1 LDGIP
6 KAVFNYK
13 LGNRSALEWALS
25 QYRVKV
31 DKRSGIV
38 NDPNREEDEGYILFK
53 GLTGFLFFLTLMFKA
68 VILIIFII
76 LIIKVQTFLR
86 CYLIIAFKLGNNM
99 TTLQALNRSRS
110 QEYRSPTK
118 ISEAEYWEKYYNSSD
133 VVYEW
138 NNGYLEEIAVSD
150 VLTISIYKWFFEL
163 LEHYLRTNPIAQS
176 VLLKMG
182 FRFTLSG
189 KNEVRRPDLGVV
201 LNDNP
206 IPLLPHD
213 KSYHGIYDMCIEAL
227 SDSTTE
233 IMERD
238 TITKKNEYAQ
248 AGVKEYYIL
257 DSHRERT
264 QFFRLNK
271 ARRIYTPIKPLK
283 GGIIKS
289 KVLPGFQFRL
299 EDLFSKPSPD
309 EMINDKVYQDF
320 VLPAYAK
327 ANQRAELLAA
337 RLRSLGVDPDQIH

>member
-1 LDGIP
+1 
-6 KAVFNYK
+6 
-13 LGNRSALEWALS
+13 
-25 QYRVKV
+25 
-31 DKRSGIV
+31 
-38 NDPNREEDEGYILFK
+38 
-53 GLTGFLFFLTLMFKA
+53 
-68 VILIIFII
+68 
-76 LIIKVQTFLR
+76 
-86 CYLIIAFKLGNNM
+86 M
-99 TTLQALNRSRS
+99 TTLQALNSS

-118 ISEAEYWEKYYNSSD
+118 ISEAEYWEKYYNSRD

-327 ANQRAELLAA
+327 ANQRAQLERQRAELLAA
-337 RLRSLGVDPDQIH
+337 RLRSLGIDPDQIH

>member
-1 LDGIP
+1 
-6 KAVFNYK
+6 
-13 LGNRSALEWALS
+13 
-25 QYRVKV
+25 
-31 DKRSGIV
+31 
-38 NDPNREEDEGYILFK
+38 
-53 GLTGFLFFLTLMFKA
+53 
-68 VILIIFII
+68 
-76 LIIKVQTFLR
+76 
-86 CYLIIAFKLGNNM
+86 M
-99 TTLQALNRSRS
+99 TTLQALNRESS
-110 QEYRSPTK
+110 QEDRSPTP
-118 ISEAEYWEKYYNSSD
+118 ISEAEYWEKYYNGPN

-138 NNGYLEEIAVSD
+138 NNGYLEEKAVSD
-150 VLTISIYKWFFEL
+150 VLTISMYKWFFEL

-176 VLLKMG
+176 VLLEMG

-189 KNEVRRPDLGVV
+189 KSEVRRPDLGVV

-238 TITKKNEYAQ
+238 TITKKIEYAQ

-257 DSHRERT
+257 DSHAERT

-271 ARRIYTPIKPLK
+271 ARGVYTPIKRLK

-289 KVLPGFQFRL
+289 KVLPGFQFRF

-327 ANQRAELLAA
+327 ANQRAQLERQRAELLAA
-337 RLRSLGVDPDQIH
+337 RLRSLGIDPDQIH